1 MNTQPEF
8 RKRLRTLIETEGVQL
23 PGAYNGITARIIKK
37 LGFKGIYISGGGLSA
52 AAGFPDIGLLTL
64 SEFLTF
70 AQYIV
75 RATDLPCICD
85 ADTGFGEAVNVF
97 RTVQEFERI
106 GMAGLHIEDQ
116 VFPKRC
122 GHLEGKK
129 LVDEDQMVEKV
140 RTAALARTDPDFLII
155 ARTDARAVEGFDQA
169 VRRAKAYVKAGAD
182 VIFPE
187 ALKTREEF
195 QAFAKEVRVPLLA
208 NMTEFGVSPLMTATE
223 LFQMGYKLVIYP
235 MGAFRASLKVSQEF
249 YQELLARGTQEACI
263 GKMTTRKELYDILDY
278 DDYAKMDSRVA
289 GFRPH

>member
-1 MNTQPEF
+1 MNVTN
-8 RKRLRTLIETEGVQL
+8 RKQLRKLIETEGVQL

-64 SEFLTF
+64 TEFLNF

-106 GMAGLHIEDQ
+106 GLAGLHIEDQ
-116 VFPKRC
+116 IFPKRC
-122 GHLEGKK
+122 GHLKGKG
-129 LVDEDQMVEKV
+129 LVGEDQMIEKI
-140 RTAALARTDPDFLII
+140 RTAALARTDPDFLVI
-155 ARTDARAVEGFDQA
+155 ARTDARGVEGFDSA
-169 VRRAKAYVKAGAD
+169 VRRARAYVKAGAD

-187 ALKTREEF
+187 ALETKEEF
-195 QAFAKEVRVPLLA
+195 QAFAREVKVPLLA
-208 NMTEFGVSPLMTATE
+208 NMTEFGISPLMTAPE
-223 LFQMGYKLVIYP
+223 LFAMGYKLVIYP

-249 YQELLARGTQEACI
+249 YQELLSAGTQSAHVDR
-263 GKMTTRKELYDILDY
+263 MTTRKALYDILDY
-278 DDYAKMDSRVA
+278 DDYANLDSKVA
-289 GFRPH
+289 GYRPE

>member
-1 MNTQPEF
+1 MNVTN
-8 RKRLRTLIETEGVQL
+8 RKQLRKLIETEGVQL

-64 SEFLTF
+64 TEFLNF

-106 GMAGLHIEDQ
+106 GLAGLHIEDQ
-116 VFPKRC
+116 IFPKRC
-122 GHLEGKK
+122 GHLKGKG
-129 LVDEDQMVEKV
+129 LVGEDQMIEKI

-155 ARTDARAVEGFDQA
+155 ARTDARGVEGFESA
-169 VRRAKAYVKAGAD
+169 VRRARAYVKAGAD

-187 ALKTREEF
+187 ALETKEEF
-195 QAFAKEVRVPLLA
+195 QAFAREVKVPLLA
-208 NMTEFGVSPLMTATE
+208 NMTEFGISPLMTAPE
-223 LFQMGYKLVIYP
+223 LFAMGYKLVIYP

-249 YQELLARGTQEACI
+249 YQELLSVGTQSAHVDR
-263 GKMTTRKELYDILDY
+263 MTTRKALYDILDY
-278 DDYAKMDSRVA
+278 DDYANLDSKVA
-289 GFRPH
+289 GYRPE